1 MPNRCV
7 LCDEREATDRCGPL
21 PERRFCKT
29 CHANKRLVTPCD
41 CMTIMAALRD
51 TSNDAGVTMKRVSEL
66 GLVSDSAPA
75 AVPVSGRV
83 SRLTKSE
90 EDQLLE
96 AEKLAIRSVT
106 TRLRGGIPGHD
117 GRPLPPLDENA
128 AVERATSH
136 VRVDVTTKKEGPAM
150 ASKKKD
156 KDNGQ
161 PSLIESPE
169 REEIDRRTDKIGVRI
184 SSAAVSERSLQL
196 AQVNKQ
202 RKVTLEQKR
211 EANAKF
217 RDRIAAYDQRMDEL
231 ADEVIGG
238 VEQINVEVVEYLI
251 ARTNTVETVRADTGE
266 VLKSRAATAEDRQS
280 DLPFEGDGDADA
292 QLALA
297 RAQRDENGFPEVA
310 NDASH

>member
-1 MPNRCV
+1 
-7 LCDEREATDRCGPL
+7 
-21 PERRFCKT
+21 
-29 CHANKRLVTPCD
+29 
-41 CMTIMAALRD
+41 MTIMAALRD